1 MAVTRRRSGGALRG
15 VSEFAAR
22 TPPSRERYVDLLRAL
37 AILLV
42 VLGHWLA
49 AVVYTEDGRLA
60 GMNVLVVLGWTH
72 PITWVFQVM
81 PVFFLVGGFANA
93 ASWVSACRRGDD
105 APAWIRSR
113 AERILRPTTAF
124 LVLVVVA
131 ALIAR
136 AMGVDGDLVA
146 EAAWISGIALWFLAT
161 YLGVAA
167 ATPLTYRLH
176 LRYGLVV
183 PAVMALGVA
192 AVDLVHL
199 GFGVPGVGWL
209 NAALLWG
216 GVHQLGYSW
225 HDGRLRRNL
234 RRNLRP
240 GWLLAAGGGA
250 ALLALAVFGPYPV
263 SMVSVPGEDVQNASP
278 PSLALLALAV
288 TQAGAVLLL
297 HEAGGRWCQGR
308 RRWITVVA
316 VNAVVLSL
324 YLWHMAAVVIAA
336 VLLYGSG
343 LFPEPPV
350 TSPAWVALRPL
361 WIAALAG
368 VLILILLAVARWER
382 PQGRL
387 DSGQPDRQAP
397 RPAGAS
403 GPTAALAVTAG
414 VVAAC
419 VGLLVLT
426 VDGLSPPAFAG
437 VPVIGLGLVL
447 TGWLLIRSTSHP
459 R

>member
-1 MAVTRRRSGGALRG
+1 MRG
-15 VSEFAAR
+15 VTELAAR

-42 VLGHWLA
+42 VMGHWLA
-49 AVVYTEDGRLA
+49 AVVYTEDGRLT
-60 GMNVLVVLGWTH
+60 GMNALVVLGWTH
-72 PITWVFQVM
+72 LATWVFQVM

-93 ASWVSACRRGDD
+93 ASWTSARRRGDD
-105 APAWIRSR
+105 ATAWLRSR

-124 LVLVVVA
+124 LVVVVVT

-136 AMGVDGDLVA
+136 AVGVDGDLVA
-146 EAAWISGIALWFLAT
+146 DAAWVSGIALWFLAV

-176 LRYGLVV
+176 LRYGLAV
-183 PAVMALGVA
+183 PAMMALGVA
-192 AVDLVHL
+192 AVDLIHL
-199 GFGVPGVGWL
+199 GFGVPWVGWL

-234 RRNLRP
+234 RP

-250 ALLALAVFGPYPV
+250 ALLALTVFGPYPV

-278 PSLALLALAV
+278 PSLALLAFAV

-297 HEAGGRWCQGR
+297 HDAGDRWCHGL
-308 RRWITVVA
+308 RRWIAVVA

-324 YLWHMAAVVIAA
+324 YLWHLAAVVIAA
-336 VLLYGSG
+336 VLLYGTG

-350 TSPAWVALRPL
+350 GSPAWLALRPL
-361 WIAALAG
+361 WIAAVAC

-382 PQGRL
+382 PRRRL
-387 DSGQPDRQAP
+387 ESGLPDHPAP
-397 RPAGAS
+397 RPATAS
-403 GPTAALAVTAG
+403 RPIATLAAAVG

-419 VGLLVLT
+419 VGLVVLT
-426 VDGLSPPAFAG
+426 VNGLSPPAFGG

-447 TGWLLIRSTSHP
+447 AGRLMIRSSHT